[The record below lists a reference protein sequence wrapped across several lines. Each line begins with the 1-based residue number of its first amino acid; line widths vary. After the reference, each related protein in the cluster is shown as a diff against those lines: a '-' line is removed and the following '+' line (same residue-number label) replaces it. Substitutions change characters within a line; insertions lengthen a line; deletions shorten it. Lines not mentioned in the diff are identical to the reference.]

1 MKLSKTEECTA
12 FMHYAEPG
20 LPEQKDTEKVSLDS
34 EEKIELETLLEELA
48 EIIESEKG
56 ILTP

>member
-1 MKLSKTEECTA
+1 MELYKAEECTV

-20 LPEQKDTEKVSLDS
+20 LPEQKDAEKISLDS
-34 EEKIELETLLEELA
+34 EGKIELETLLEELA
-48 EIIESEKG
+48 EIIESENG

>member
-1 MKLSKTEECTA
+1 
-12 FMHYAEPG
+12 MHYAEPG
-20 LPEQKDTEKVSLDS
+20 LPEQKDAEKVSLNS

-48 EIIESEKG
+48 EIIESENG

>member
-1 MKLSKTEECTA
+1 
-12 FMHYAEPG
+12 MHYAEPG